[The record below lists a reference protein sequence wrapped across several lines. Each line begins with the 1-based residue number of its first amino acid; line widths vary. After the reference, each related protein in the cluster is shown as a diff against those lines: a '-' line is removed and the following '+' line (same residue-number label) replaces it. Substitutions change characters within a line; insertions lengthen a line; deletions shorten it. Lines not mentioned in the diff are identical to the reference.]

1 MSTKR
6 PLILVLV
13 CSTRP
18 GALGPAIGSWMAR
31 TVTPRARELGVDLM
45 SLTLGDLGLP
55 FLDEEEHPSTG
66 IYHQSHTRRWS
77 ATVEAA
83 DGFVFVTPEYNY
95 GMPATLKN
103 ALDYLGPEW
112 AWKPV
117 GFVSYGH
124 TSAGTRAVQHAK
136 QVVTTLRLV
145 PVGAT
150 VAIRI
155 ADAVQDG
162 QVRPDTALAGAAT
175 GVLDELVRVAQA
187 LRPMRE
193 RAAASSVTGPL
204 PGSYVRALAPDDAAQ
219 AMVLQ
224 RCCWVDEAMVNDTLA
239 VPALHESLE
248 EVRAWLTE
256 WRATGIFLDGRL
268 LAMVR
273 ARRSGDD
280 WHIGRLAVAPDMRG
294 HGLGRWLLRTA
305 ESAAGQCDRVVLAT
319 GAASRHN
326 IALYESEG
334 YQPVPGGPEGTIS
347 LAKRLPAADPGAAP
361 ASVPAARAREA
372 GRGPAEAGTPA
383 ATGAPHAEGPTADGG
398 ASGRGGDA
406 AGRGDSDAPV
416 CP

>member
-18 GALGPAIGSWMAR
+18 GALGPAVGSWLAGAI
-31 TVTPRARELGVDLM
+31 TPRARELGVDLM
-45 SLTLGDLGLP
+45 PLALGDLGLP

-66 IYHQSHTRRWS
+66 IYRHEHTRRWS
-77 ATVEAA
+77 ATVAAA
-83 DGFVFVTPEYNY
+83 DGFVVVTPEYNY

-117 GFVSYGH
+117 GFVSYGN

-150 VAIRI
+150 VALRI
-155 ADAVQDG
+155 ADAVHDG
-162 QVRPDTALAGAAT
+162 QVRRDDALAAAAV

-193 RAAASSVTGPL
+193 RAAADTAAGPL
-204 PGSYVRALAPDDAAQ
+204 PGSYVRPLTLADAPEVT
-219 AMVLQ
+219 VLQ
-224 RCCWVDEAMVNDTLA
+224 RCCWVEEALANDTLA
-239 VPALHESLE
+239 VPALHEPLD
-248 EVRAWLTE
+248 EVRAGLAAWQ
-256 WRATGIFLDGRL
+256 ATGLFLDGRL

-273 ARRSGDD
+273 TRRDGDD
-280 WHIGRLAVAPDMRG
+280 WHVGRLAVAPDLRG
-294 HGLGRWLLRTA
+294 QGLGRWMLRTA
-305 ESAAGQCDRVVLAT
+305 ESAAGGCGRLVLTT
-319 GAASRHN
+319 GAASRRN

-334 YQPVPGGPEGTIS
+334 YRPIPGGDPGTTR
-347 LAKRLPAADPGAAP
+347 LAKTLPA
-361 ASVPAARAREA
+361 
-372 GRGPAEAGTPA
+372 
-383 ATGAPHAEGPTADGG
+383 
-398 ASGRGGDA
+398 
-406 AGRGDSDAPV
+406 PV
-416 CP
+416 L